1 MTIDDHS
8 WNNIIDE
15 ETMIMTWLIACV
27 LVIAEHQSQLINR
40 FSSGGVVG
48 IVSSTSYYNKILLVL
63 FILLKFNYFCS
74 VLTYDFI
81 CFLVHRVA
89 FVNGS
94 CVHLLLLK
102 AVYLLNWRTQ
112 ELLWYCILSS
122 IVLLTKA
129 ITSLIN
135 K

>member
-1 MTIDDHS
+1 
-8 WNNIIDE
+8 
-15 ETMIMTWLIACV
+15 MITTRLLACV
-27 LVIAEHQSQLINR
+27 LVAAEHRSQLVNR
-40 FSSGGVVG
+40 FSSGDVVE
-48 IVSSTSYYNKILLVL
+48 IVSFASYYNNILLVS

-102 AVYLLNWRTQ
+102 TVNLLH
-112 ELLWYCILSS
+112 
-122 IVLLTKA
+122 
-129 ITSLIN
+129 
-135 K
+135 